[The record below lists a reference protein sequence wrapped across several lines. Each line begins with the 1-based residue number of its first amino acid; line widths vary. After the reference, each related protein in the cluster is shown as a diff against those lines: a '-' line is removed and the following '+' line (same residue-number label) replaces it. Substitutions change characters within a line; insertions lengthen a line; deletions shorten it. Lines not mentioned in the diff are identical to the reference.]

1 MESSVDRYLCKLFL
15 HLDPKEMLDHLDQQE
30 QKDHKDLLENVVMM
44 E

>member
-1 MESSVDRYLCKLFL
+1 MESSVDRYLYKLFL
-15 HLDPKEMLDHLDQQE
+15 LLDPKEMLDHLDQQE

>member
-15 HLDPKEMLDHLDQQE
+15 HLDLKEMLDHLDQQE
-30 QKDHKDLLENVVMM
+30 QKDHKDLLENAVMM